1 MPKLVNSVLIT
12 VTIMLNLI
20 NKVVLILL
28 LPTLH
33 MTTGYCVKCRTKRE
47 IQGATA
53 VTLKNGKPATKGT
66 CPECSTKMF
75 RIGKS

>member
-28 LPTLH
+28 ITYSSYDNRLL
-33 MTTGYCVKCRTKRE
+33 CKV
-47 IQGATA
+47 
-53 VTLKNGKPATKGT
+53 
-66 CPECSTKMF
+66 
-75 RIGKS
+75 